1 MGVKCM
7 CGYEKEREHC
17 TVIRL
22 STEEKKQLLAQGHSA
37 PSELFYCPP
46 CLRVLQDPEQG
57 PKLMRGVREQML
69 LASGVPKQ
77 QAKELAD
84 EFYEGLLQ
92 QTKNTHGP
100 KS

>member
-7 CGYEKEREHC
+7 CGYDKEREQC
-17 TVIRL
+17 TAIRL
-22 STEEKKQLLAQGHSA
+22 TTAEKKQLLEQGQSV

-69 LASGVPKQ
+69 LASGVPKKR
-77 QAKELAD
+77 ATELAD
-84 EFYEGLLQ
+84 EFYEGLLK
-92 QTKNTHGP
+92 QTKNRDGT